1 MMEGTLTQAAE
12 SMHGT
17 LSGLDHNF
25 RGVSTDT
32 RTLRAGELFFALQGP
47 NFDGNRFIEI
57 AAEHNAAG
65 AVVSRGS
72 QVDLPNIEVDDTR
85 IALGILAAE
94 WRRQMPATVVG
105 VTGSNGKTT
114 LRELIASCLS
124 QSSETLATRG
134 NLNNDIG
141 VPLSLL
147 RLDKKHCYAVIELGA
162 NHPGE
167 IASLAEIAEPDVVV
181 ISNAAPAHLEG
192 FGSLEGV
199 SRGKAEILLQQKR
212 PRIAVLNAD
221 DQFFSYWSSLV
232 QDIDLISFGVE
243 NEATITASD
252 VEAYAGG
259 SRFTLRLPGQD
270 LAITLP
276 LPGAHN
282 VLNACAAAA
291 VAYGLQTDARDI
303 KKGLESVTP
312 VAGRLQPITGVAG
325 ASLYDDS
332 YNANPASVM
341 AAAKFLAEKDGE
353 SFLVLG
359 DMGELGSDEVILHS
373 DVGHAAKRVGVNHLL
388 ATGEL
393 SRHTVAAFGDGGE
406 WYENVDALLAALTGV
421 LTGQSSVLVKGSRS
435 MRMERVVDGLR
446 ESTVGQQET

>member
-1 MMEGTLTQAAE
+1 
-12 SMHGT
+12 MHGT
-17 LSGLDHNF
+17 LSGLDQNF

-65 AVVSRGS
+65 AVVSRGC
-72 QVDLPNIEVDDTR
+72 QVDLSNIEVDDTR

-94 WRRQMPATVVG
+94 WRMQMPATVVG

-124 QSSETLATRG
+124 QSSETLATRD

-147 RLDKKHCYAVIELGA
+147 RLDRKHCYAVIELGA

-167 IASLAEIAEPDVVV
+167 IASLAEIAKPDVVV

-212 PRIAVLNAD
+212 PQFAVLNAD

-232 QDIDLISFGVE
+232 QDVDLISFGVE
-243 NEATITASD
+243 NEATVTASGI
-252 VEAYAGG
+252 EAYTGG

-303 KKGLESVTP
+303 KEGLESAAP

-332 YNANPASVM
+332 YNANPASVI
-341 AAAKFLAEKDGE
+341 AAAEFLAEKEGE

-359 DMGELGSDEVILHS
+359 DMGELGNDEVMLHS
-373 DVGHAAKRVGVNHLL
+373 DVGHAAKQVGINHLL

-406 WYENVDALLAALTGV
+406 WYENVAALLAALAGV
-421 LTGQSSVLVKGSRS
+421 LTGQSNVLVKGSRS
-435 MRMERVVDGLR
+435 MRMERAVDGLR
-446 ESTVGQQET
+446 ESTVGEQET